1 MLGCGHLPIKT
12 VLLGHAH
19 FFRTDVPLANITGS
33 VTCLLEGLAYS
44 RIANRY
50 MCFGTVATRAFARIK
65 EIGKANSL
73 GVLSCQQG
81 SAGRRADTT

>member
-1 MLGCGHLPIKT
+1 MLGRCHLPIET
-12 VLLGHAH
+12 MLFLHPNL
-19 FFRTDVPLANITGS
+19 FRADVPLANISGS

-50 MCFGTVATRAFARIK
+50 MCFGTVGASAFARVK